1 MVWLA
6 YDGSLNGDWIFRY
19 ALRFAAQEDERSLI
33 LLHVDDGQVASAA
46 LRDKLE
52 RLETAC
58 LEESVQ
64 LQPQFLPLGRGVLP
78 TLLAALPSGHEHLLV
93 CGARLRPRHR
103 FYLRGTIA
111 EGLLR
116 ARRLPVLA
124 LRVVQPGL
132 CGQAHDFLLPL
143 AGHPQGFARAWPFFR
158 YFLPDVRSLYLL
170 RGMAVSTVRLPY
182 LSPQGARAQISA
194 GEAYLDA
201 VRREVLGQHHD
212 QPFHLD
218 SGVTLCA
225 DWAHEVLLHAS
236 RLKAQML
243 LLGATGKRL
252 RPPWRRDPL
261 ERVIAASPCDV
272 GVYLGP

>member
-1 MVWLA
+1 MVWFA

-19 ALRFAAQEDERSLI
+19 ALRFAAQGDARTLN
-33 LLHVDDGQVASAA
+33 LLHVDDGQVAPAT
-46 LRDKLE
+46 LRAKLD
-52 RLETAC
+52 RLEAAC

-64 LQPQFLPLGRGVLP
+64 LQPQFHPRGRGVLP
-78 TLLAALPSGHEHLLV
+78 TLLAALPEGSEHLLV

-116 ARRLPVLA
+116 ARKLPALA

-158 YFLPDVRSLYLL
+158 CFLPDIRSLTLL
-170 RGMAVSTVRLPY
+170 RGMTVSAVRLPH
-182 LSPQGARAQISA
+182 LSQQGERLQIGT
-194 GEAYLDA
+194 GEAYLEA
-201 VRREVLGQHHD
+201 VRRQVLAHQREH
-212 QPFHLD
+212 PFYLD
-218 SGVTLCA
+218 SSVTLCS
-225 DWAHEVLLHAS
+225 DWAQEVLLQAS
-236 RLKAQML
+236 RLKSQLL
-243 LLGATGKRL
+243 LLGATGRSL

-272 GVYLGP
+272 GVYQGL

>member
-19 ALRFAAQEDERSLI
+19 ALRFAAQGNDRTLN
-33 LLHVDDGQVASAA
+33 LLHVDDGQVAPEA
-46 LRDKLE
+46 LRDKLD

-58 LEESVQ
+58 LEEAVR
-64 LQPQFLPLGRGVLP
+64 LQPHYLSRGRGVLP
-78 TLLAALPSGHEHLLV
+78 TLLAALPDDNEHLLV

-116 ARRLPVLA
+116 ARKLPALA

-158 YFLPDVRSLYLL
+158 YFLPDIRSLYLL
-170 RGMAVSTVRLPY
+170 RGMAVSSVRLPH
-182 LSPQGARAQISA
+182 LSQQGERAQIST
-194 GEAYLDA
+194 GEAYLEA
-201 VRREVLGQHHD
+201 VRREVLAHQREH
-212 QPFHLD
+212 PFLLD
-218 SGVTLCA
+218 SSVTLCS
-225 DWAHEVLLHAS
+225 DWSQEVLLQAS
-236 RLKAQML
+236 RLKSQLL
-243 LLGATGKRL
+243 LLGATGRSL
-252 RPPWRRDPL
+252 RPLWRRDPL

-272 GVYLGP
+272 GVYQGL